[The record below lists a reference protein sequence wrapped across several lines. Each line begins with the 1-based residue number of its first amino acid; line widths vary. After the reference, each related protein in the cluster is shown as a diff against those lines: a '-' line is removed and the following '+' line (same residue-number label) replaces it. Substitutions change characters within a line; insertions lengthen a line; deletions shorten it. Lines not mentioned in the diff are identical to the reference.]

1 MRKIPRTMSTQH
13 PDCVNLPAWCSEEI
27 IHGEAEIEEAYYA
40 YSKLGCMEV
49 MWDAEGKDVDTR
61 VVRKLLSKYE
71 AFFKENIL
79 GEDVFLT
86 YRIPNPTVETV
97 EGKILLES
105 LVNIL
110 VAHDIATAFYG
121 RETSPLFEV
130 ILPLTTRSEDLLGL
144 KRCYE
149 KALVSIESVNLC
161 DYIKV
166 SDWMGSFE
174 PKTIEVIPLIE
185 DVESMLNVNQIIE
198 PYIRAVK
205 PEYLRV
211 FLARSDPALNYGLI
225 CAVTLCKIALSK
237 IKSVEKATGVEIF
250 PIIGVGTMP
259 FRGHLTPSNLPNF
272 LEEYSG
278 VYTVTIQSALKYD
291 YPFEETKMLVR
302 TLNEKLPKGEPKII
316 ESCEEDILRKILF
329 KFMKSYQDTVEA
341 LAPLINYVAGYVPP
355 RRARKLHIGL
365 FGYSRSVGR
374 VSLPRAIPF
383 AAALYT
389 LGIPAEFIG
398 LRAIENLYE
407 TEWNIINEYYIK
419 LKNDLEAVAGFISWR
434 NINMLADAARQVAD
448 LVKMSENVLQDAM
461 GKILM
466 DLNVVEEKFNLK
478 LGPRN
483 LTQRRYENAINDFL
497 IAILDQD
504 HETAR
509 KRLIEAARIR
519 RCLG

>member
-1 MRKIPRTMSTQH
+1 
-13 PDCVNLPAWCSEEI
+13 
-27 IHGEAEIEEAYYA
+27 
-40 YSKLGCMEV
+40 
-49 MWDAEGKDVDTR
+49 
-61 VVRKLLSKYE
+61 
-71 AFFKENIL
+71 
-79 GEDVFLT
+79 
-86 YRIPNPTVETV
+86 
-97 EGKILLES
+97 
-105 LVNIL
+105 
-110 VAHDIATAFYG
+110 
-121 RETSPLFEV
+121 
-130 ILPLTTRSEDLLGL
+130 
-144 KRCYE
+144 
-149 KALVSIESVNLC
+149 
-161 DYIKV
+161 
-166 SDWMGSFE
+166 
-174 PKTIEVIPLIE
+174 
-185 DVESMLNVNQIIE
+185 
-198 PYIRAVK
+198 
-205 PEYLRV
+205 
-211 FLARSDPALNYGLI
+211 
-225 CAVTLCKIALSK
+225 
-237 IKSVEKATGVEIF
+237 
-250 PIIGVGTMP
+250 
-259 FRGHLTPSNLPNF
+259 
-272 LEEYSG
+272 
-278 VYTVTIQSALKYD
+278 
-291 YPFEETKMLVR
+291 
-302 TLNEKLPKGEPKII
+302 
-316 ESCEEDILRKILF
+316 
-329 KFMKSYQDTVEA
+329 
-341 LAPLINYVAGYVPP
+341 GYVPP

-504 HETAR
+504 HETAK

-519 RCLG
+519 RSLG